1 MRAGVVLAAGARP
14 QEACSG
20 RPEVLALE
28 RVSWSELASPRSGE
42 DPRAC
47 SPGVTPSS
55 RTGNQVMKPGYAA
68 SLSWVDFAQRVTIS
82 GLQQRREAKEGQ
94 SGELPGH

>member
-1 MRAGVVLAAGARP
+1 
-14 QEACSG
+14 
-20 RPEVLALE
+20 
-28 RVSWSELASPRSGE
+28 
-42 DPRAC
+42 
-47 SPGVTPSS
+47 
-55 RTGNQVMKPGYAA
+55 MKPGYAA